1 MKRVCKKVFCTL
13 AVIAGVM
20 LTLTCNNVGLGESV
34 DTQPPSLKL
43 TYPES
48 NVIIRDSFIIAGT
61 CSDETSV
68 ASVTVT
74 VKNTGTGTTFLTENA
89 EISSDNKS
97 WQITINNAEP
107 ADDEKTDEQ
116 KSKTYYAG
124 WELPDG
130 KYTATIVATDRAGK
144 KSDESSLSFTIDNT
158 PPVFVISNP
167 GVVKGSSNSSKAS
180 AYGSI
185 FTIEGSIS
193 EENSV
198 TSMDVT
204 IYDEDGKILSCEE
217 YDGEKLE
224 SFHETD
230 VGTNGSTNITIA
242 QSGSSNTEL
251 DNRYSAL
258 YGSDS
263 TGTVNYTCKI
273 VLTDNAQ
280 VYKTPDTT
288 TDSRSAVEQKSDSTG
303 NQTAK
308 LYLNDDIYSALL
320 SQKLETSA
328 KLKVDDLKN
337 ILNGTST
344 LDSATIESALSILN
358 SSVKNTGETDESGET
373 SYTSKLY
380 FSLNPEANPTYNIT
394 GYTYDFTDSENLAK
408 ASSGQTVSVSV
419 ASGLDGTL
427 IDLDGTSDKDYTD
440 TVKVWMREYDETP
453 DESAL
458 SATIESLVSLVEAE
472 EDKQF
477 EEETKDNFIEYSSA
491 TTEAPVTTFEDFK
504 LIYDYGQ
511 HDTDTD
517 ESSVSSKTF
526 GITLP
531 ENSISLNK
539 FYIFVVTGSDADSVP
554 FSQNT
559 IYGFIGDEKGV
570 APTLKITS
578 PANSALKASSN
589 FAFAGSA
596 TLESGSLFANYL
608 GAVLTVT
615 DQTSDTTVGT
625 CTRTITR
632 SAKTAEWST
641 TDAFTCDTDGNWT
654 FDITKLS
661 EYESIKAEEK
671 SSKNYL
677 YTLELT
683 GKSSSGHEDSKSSM
697 VQVDSILPVVEIS
710 SITPSVEGSEF
721 DSSENTYV
729 NGTVT
734 VKGTVEESNLE
745 SVYMQIFVDSNAV
758 SYWTD
763 DDGNSTDTLSLGKVY
778 SFSQSIDTT
787 KLTDTKSLDVR
798 VTATDKVGN
807 QTTYSSLSATDAGY
821 TKLVILQE
829 TDKPVITLNNAS
841 IDGFTDNADNI
852 SAENGNLFGTVS
864 NNKISV
870 SVKDDDL
877 VKTVEM
883 NVYKDGVLVDST
895 SKNNIGKSTYSNSFA
910 LPTDEG
916 VYQVEIIATDDV
928 LSTELSGRT
937 AVTSNTGKFYVAVS
951 AGAPAISID
960 TYGKYQSAKPPLT
973 GTVGSSAT
981 SVTAEFIDVS
991 TEKTLDAQPAKVSVS
1006 INDGTVW
1013 SSAFDTELSD
1023 SDYKILFTAA
1033 DNYGQT
1039 SSTAATF
1046 TVDGGKPTLKI
1057 TQFGSNLFSDGLT
1070 ESQSFCTNSSTVNTI
1085 KGTAS
1090 DEVSKVAGVF
1100 YYVGTIPSGKETP
1113 SIANGWYSANLGS
1126 ADSAETTWT
1135 LNISDLSALDENS
1148 SCTVHIKA
1156 TDNADNSSDD
1166 NNYVSLVIDSTAPTT
1181 TLTGTSLFGSDGN
1194 SVSALTSGGTYYA
1207 KESFTLSGTITEEHL
1222 DSIKINGTDVN
1233 SYVSENIWTYE
1244 PSVTADGTYT
1254 YKIVLTDKAENQS
1267 EYTLNVTYD
1276 TTAPSIAVTSPTAD
1290 SNTTTGTLS
1299 IEGNVS
1305 DSGSGVKQIGYVI
1318 TEVTDSSDSA
1328 DPITGSKTISESGN
1342 WTIED
1347 VAVTKE
1353 GKYTLKVSAQDVL
1366 GNEQSSNAITFYYD
1380 NTAPTVSA
1388 LISDDSMF
1396 TYGDYN
1402 VYGSTSFNIKAA
1414 VSDAVSGIA
1423 GVVANSTTTLVK
1435 GDDGTYTG
1443 KVIAN
1448 LNSDGTTSISVV
1460 ASDKFGNSAT
1470 YTIENIM
1477 VDLTPPTVAI
1487 LSYPETPAKDIFT
1500 LSGTVTDNLGVK
1512 SVVVADS
1519 LDASKSYTAT
1529 VNTEGAWS
1537 VELKPSESTDGV
1549 HTYTVTATDVVRNT
1563 STATCRVTTDTTAP
1577 TVVINGITPTVT
1589 KENVEYVNGKITVT
1603 GIASDTTSLAEESLL
1618 IKILDADGTEQTAE
1632 NVVVSGD
1639 YSLRG
1644 IYKSWNFVLDTTKLT
1659 DSSLYIVQVSA
1670 EDSAGNVSS
1679 VAEKTINVNQSTDAP
1694 VLTLSNADSSVTTF
1708 DAINDGS
1715 TNIFGTS
1722 SNNVLKGTIT
1732 DDDGVKT
1739 VKITCTPENG
1749 ETSTTELLTG
1759 GTSTSYSMNYTLPS
1773 AEGGYLIKISVEDT
1787 NGETSV
1793 SSLDTSFV
1801 VAIDSGSP
1809 SIKIESSDGSYYN
1822 GVETPVTVSGIV
1834 SDGSG
1839 KITLSAVYSDDG
1851 TNSSSGNYSS
1861 EKELSLSG
1869 GSASISDTINISSLL
1884 TNTSDGY
1891 TATYTA
1897 KDRWGQTSSATFK
1910 YYKDAVAPVFD
1921 DENSS
1926 VGGIS
1931 TTQTVLSSWFKDE
1944 TLSVTVAFTES
1955 GSGVETVYFWLDPSS
1970 SADSAVVSGDIT
1982 KTSASATASNSSGMA
1997 TVKTSISGFS
2007 ESSTAHTLEVVA
2019 IDNAGNKS
2027 AKQSYSI
2034 SIDSTAPD
2042 FASSYYTFDGAT
2054 FADASGSVLSNKK
2067 KDITIYGTVS
2077 DDASGVGEFN
2087 SISVAGTKITTATVS
2102 FSTDELPSS
2111 ASDCAEKIQE
2121 LTFSSYDEISEKTA
2135 IKSWKIVIPAASIN
2149 SGSVALSPTDTA
2161 GNGKGNPQK
2170 IFTFEVDTTA
2180 PKVSF
2185 TSPSV
2190 SDSVALSSVN
2200 GTSSITGKIT
2210 EAKTPKSLEFYYSST
2225 KSDNLSDY
2233 TKLGDSITDASAI
2246 YTWSKEFDFNTL
2258 SSAEDA
2264 EVSGNYTG
2272 KASLYVLVAATDMA
2286 ENANYEDGSITSSD
2300 GFVEI
2305 PVDLNGDVP
2314 TVRIT
2319 NLTAKS
2325 DGSYWLVNGED
2336 ATIEGTLSDDDGD
2349 IAEFKI
2355 FEESIAADSDGNI
2368 TTQEATGAVL
2378 TWATGSS
2385 DFTYQPSTTTDGEK
2399 KLYFYVKDAAGGI
2412 FYTGK
2417 NTQKKF
2423 TEPKVQVRSGTA
2435 VASDEAFA
2443 YTSDETAPKVSSI
2456 KIAYSSSESG
2466 TYSDFNSFTAATV
2479 VGGSESRYAKFQ
2491 IEASDDIGIESGTLT
2506 LSVDNVS
2513 AAKTLTFADGT
2524 ATSDVYD
2531 LSAVLDGEMGYVN
2544 VSVVVKDQSGQSGNA
2559 SSVFTLDNKGPATF
2573 SVTSPVLGTISTSDV
2588 TVSGIAQDGSGSG
2601 ILSVEFAVPTASQ
2614 NSSAIFGDEDENG
2627 LSTVSNYSDVSFAGD
2642 LKDGATAGLWSFVF
2656 SSDANGGQLTQ
2667 YTDAYEKDNSSY
2679 ALSKSGYIYTIPL
2692 WFKLT
2697 DNLGNVSVY
2706 QYKISYNP
2714 NANWPT
2720 ATVTTPKTGT
2730 ILGTSA
2736 DFAGTATDNN
2746 NVTAVYIQFDLDGD
2760 GDYDA
2765 DDKEFFVAKNS
2776 SETVYTAS
2784 DLNFSSSGAILSSDS
2799 DWWGVK
2805 LSGTTSW
2812 NGSFTLPQT
2821 ESDEKSWQVRACAVD
2836 DENIAGLWSDGSATS
2851 SGGSSGTV
2859 KFRVDDDAPKI
2870 GLTTLYISNDDGSR
2884 SYSSDMYVS
2893 KSVSENWYLNI
2904 SLEDTDSGI
2913 NIDKT
2918 VVTAKPSS
2926 GSTKTVEDWTSEK
2939 EGNAITYEGGTYY
2952 NYKVKVPLDLSTEG
2966 TVTYTVRT
2974 VDNSKAALSTSATY
2988 SFTIDNTA
2996 PTVNAVQFRG
3006 ESLDMRK
3013 LYNTNY
3019 EAEISSVVQDDISG
3033 MASLNF
3039 FFERGGK
3046 YYVPFAGGSAGSWKM
3061 EEVTGSELTL
3071 TDGIPGITVSGSG
3084 SAKSDTFEISDSSA
3098 DTSFIR
3104 AGGIIKIDGSYYNI
3118 KSVSDSTVTFDGTL
3132 AQDVTAAVFPYA
3144 LSVNYT
3150 TTTTESSSWSNG
3162 AYSVGNDDGDGLVET
3177 VAKSG
3182 SKWTCTASL
3191 LSDAI
3196 ADGTIVL
3203 HAVAI
3208 DAAGNVSS
3216 DVTTRTMIANHT
3228 PRLAKVHL
3236 ATDLNGDG
3244 SYTSDEIEGFSA
3256 LDESE
3261 KTQEVVTLAT
3271 DIYDVNSK
3279 IPLNTNGETDA
3290 KAYFKVTGDLV
3301 VVPEFVGGQEG
3312 EGTVYYDAVA
3322 GSQSEPTWDSSSN
3335 IHGSLASS
3343 NSKVDGITAGSG
3355 NVLKYLTLSS
3365 SDMKGFNKEDHTGT
3379 IALSLWDSS
3388 EVYGF
3393 EGNETSRYK
3402 TASSKVTDG
3411 TASSLDSTDSSGTL
3425 YSKFGYQWTIANIP
3439 VYFDITDDVAPTGT
3453 ITPFY
3458 WNGEIESAVSDAY
3471 NTSENNSIVYYGST
3485 RIGHIDIK
3493 DTPDVSGTIKI
3504 EGDVSDDQIMQSV
3517 AVSVGSITTTATYTA
3532 SSAAWSNGTVSDS
3545 DSTTATLATNGY
3557 ALSISDNSLTQNG
3570 HSAKW
3575 TLLLDTSKLTNG
3587 ENAISVTTTQNKT
3600 ASAGSKLASTPGTT
3614 ATTSGALTGYY
3625 PVTVVPYIT
3634 KVARTNSEIAAG
3646 HSDYGNINRSKL
3658 GHYPVAEGET
3668 LTVYGWN
3675 FGTSAIWSVGTGSK
3689 NNNVTP
3695 TAGDNNLYS
3704 FEMTVPSQS
3713 GALKVTSGDVD
3724 SVNNSNSDN
3733 NPAISGNALVN
3744 GLSGENGYNAETYA
3758 MRGNSTKYWAND
3770 DRYLSVWALGNY
3782 FNETNNGAELQNP
3795 VMTADASGNLYASWA
3810 AQSNS
3815 NIMFSYGVNA
3825 SVTPI
3830 FRNYDQPATYTG
3842 IGFDRKGDSGGASVA
3857 FIPEHQGYGG
3867 TYSMSGLSSSQIVG
3881 GMGAI
3886 QVTEADISDSAV
3898 YNGLKVQVTGNPGYR
3913 MDGSNYTAYYNLAN
3927 YDMTHRLGS
3936 FAKPKSVRYGNY
3948 LHNIWYDTVTESIR
3962 YSVVDTSSTKYGTT
3976 TKGQRVDGKAGGL
3989 VGWVVLDGGYTGQ
4002 DRVHNWTANEKAK
4015 SNNSLSAG
4023 EQNAVWIGGETRT
4036 NTAAYSNVLFI
4047 APDSTQRYASSNE
4060 RLSATT
4066 EKSITTTGLQSDY
4079 VPKIGD
4085 TIALMQLEAG
4095 NYKTS
4100 LRKLTG
4106 VPGTVN
4112 GTYTWAGAVTHSIHG
4127 ATIYGGDLNVVG
4139 VNSITESDSTHEGSS
4154 GSSSDIDV
4162 DSNGHPVVAYFDD
4175 SSSKLRIAKA
4185 SVEEP
4190 NLASEWNRIV
4200 TSYSCSG
4207 SVSMRIDSNNNIH
4220 IMFKNEDGQLCYLF
4234 GAISGTTYN
4243 FNAPEIVDETGS
4255 LDYGNVSIIETGTK
4269 EHKISIPCMTY
4280 MNSAG
4285 TAQSV
4290 KYAVRKTAPTYD
4302 SSISSQNSLSDT
4314 WDYMIV
4320 PSMGTGHY
4328 AVSEN
4333 QISIEGRKID
4343 WKNNT
4348 TNTLN
4353 NGGTAATPA
4362 TVDSVIAFKS
4372 KQFETAYL
4380 KSEK

>member
-1 MKRVCKKVFCTL
+1 M
-13 AVIAGVM
+13 
-20 LTLTCNNVGLGESV
+20 
-34 DTQPPSLKL
+34 
-43 TYPES
+43 
-48 NVIIRDSFIIAGT
+48 
-61 CSDETSV
+61 
-68 ASVTVT
+68 
-74 VKNTGTGTTFLTENA
+74 
-89 EISSDNKS
+89 
-97 WQITINNAEP
+97 
-107 ADDEKTDEQ
+107 
-116 KSKTYYAG
+116 
-124 WELPDG
+124 
-130 KYTATIVATDRAGK
+130 
-144 KSDESSLSFTIDNT
+144 
-158 PPVFVISNP
+158 
-167 GVVKGSSNSSKAS
+167 
-180 AYGSI
+180 
-185 FTIEGSIS
+185 
-193 EENSV
+193 
-198 TSMDVT
+198 
-204 IYDEDGKILSCEE
+204 
-217 YDGEKLE
+217 
-224 SFHETD
+224 
-230 VGTNGSTNITIA
+230 
-242 QSGSSNTEL
+242 
-251 DNRYSAL
+251 
-258 YGSDS
+258 
-263 TGTVNYTCKI
+263 
-273 VLTDNAQ
+273 
-280 VYKTPDTT
+280 
-288 TDSRSAVEQKSDSTG
+288 
-303 NQTAK
+303 
-308 LYLNDDIYSALL
+308 
-320 SQKLETSA
+320 
-328 KLKVDDLKN
+328 
-337 ILNGTST
+337 
-344 LDSATIESALSILN
+344 
-358 SSVKNTGETDESGET
+358 
-373 SYTSKLY
+373 
-380 FSLNPEANPTYNIT
+380 
-394 GYTYDFTDSENLAK
+394 
-408 ASSGQTVSVSV
+408 
-419 ASGLDGTL
+419 
-427 IDLDGTSDKDYTD
+427 
-440 TVKVWMREYDETP
+440 
-453 DESAL
+453 
-458 SATIESLVSLVEAE
+458 
-472 EDKQF
+472 
-477 EEETKDNFIEYSSA
+477 
-491 TTEAPVTTFEDFK
+491 
-504 LIYDYGQ
+504 
-511 HDTDTD
+511 
-517 ESSVSSKTF
+517 
-526 GITLP
+526 
-531 ENSISLNK
+531 
-539 FYIFVVTGSDADSVP
+539 
-554 FSQNT
+554 
-559 IYGFIGDEKGV
+559 
-570 APTLKITS
+570 
-578 PANSALKASSN
+578 
-589 FAFAGSA
+589 
-596 TLESGSLFANYL
+596 
-608 GAVLTVT
+608 
-615 DQTSDTTVGT
+615 
-625 CTRTITR
+625 
-632 SAKTAEWST
+632 
-641 TDAFTCDTDGNWT
+641 
-654 FDITKLS
+654 
-661 EYESIKAEEK
+661 
-671 SSKNYL
+671 
-677 YTLELT
+677 
-683 GKSSSGHEDSKSSM
+683 
-697 VQVDSILPVVEIS
+697 
-710 SITPSVEGSEF
+710 
-721 DSSENTYV
+721 
-729 NGTVT
+729 
-734 VKGTVEESNLE
+734 
-745 SVYMQIFVDSNAV
+745 
-758 SYWTD
+758 
-763 DDGNSTDTLSLGKVY
+763 
-778 SFSQSIDTT
+778 
-787 KLTDTKSLDVR
+787 
-798 VTATDKVGN
+798 
-807 QTTYSSLSATDAGY
+807 
-821 TKLVILQE
+821 
-829 TDKPVITLNNAS
+829 
-841 IDGFTDNADNI
+841 
-852 SAENGNLFGTVS
+852 
-864 NNKISV
+864 
-870 SVKDDDL
+870 
-877 VKTVEM
+877 
-883 NVYKDGVLVDST
+883 
-895 SKNNIGKSTYSNSFA
+895 
-910 LPTDEG
+910 
-916 VYQVEIIATDDV
+916 
-928 LSTELSGRT
+928 
-937 AVTSNTGKFYVAVS
+937 
-951 AGAPAISID
+951 
-960 TYGKYQSAKPPLT
+960 
-973 GTVGSSAT
+973 
-981 SVTAEFIDVS
+981 
-991 TEKTLDAQPAKVSVS
+991 
-1006 INDGTVW
+1006 
-1013 SSAFDTELSD
+1013 
-1023 SDYKILFTAA
+1023 
-1033 DNYGQT
+1033 
-1039 SSTAATF
+1039 
-1046 TVDGGKPTLKI
+1046 
-1057 TQFGSNLFSDGLT
+1057 
-1070 ESQSFCTNSSTVNTI
+1070 
-1085 KGTAS
+1085 
-1090 DEVSKVAGVF
+1090 
-1100 YYVGTIPSGKETP
+1100 
-1113 SIANGWYSANLGS
+1113 
-1126 ADSAETTWT
+1126 
-1135 LNISDLSALDENS
+1135 
-1148 SCTVHIKA
+1148 
-1156 TDNADNSSDD
+1156 
-1166 NNYVSLVIDSTAPTT
+1166 
-1181 TLTGTSLFGSDGN
+1181 
-1194 SVSALTSGGTYYA
+1194 
-1207 KESFTLSGTITEEHL
+1207 
-1222 DSIKINGTDVN
+1222 
-1233 SYVSENIWTYE
+1233 
-1244 PSVTADGTYT
+1244 
-1254 YKIVLTDKAENQS
+1254 
-1267 EYTLNVTYD
+1267 
-1276 TTAPSIAVTSPTAD
+1276 
-1290 SNTTTGTLS
+1290 
-1299 IEGNVS
+1299 
-1305 DSGSGVKQIGYVI
+1305 
-1318 TEVTDSSDSA
+1318 
-1328 DPITGSKTISESGN
+1328 
-1342 WTIED
+1342 
-1347 VAVTKE
+1347 
-1353 GKYTLKVSAQDVL
+1353 
-1366 GNEQSSNAITFYYD
+1366 
-1380 NTAPTVSA
+1380 
-1388 LISDDSMF
+1388 
-1396 TYGDYN
+1396 
-1402 VYGSTSFNIKAA
+1402 
-1414 VSDAVSGIA
+1414 
-1423 GVVANSTTTLVK
+1423 
-1435 GDDGTYTG
+1435 
-1443 KVIAN
+1443 
-1448 LNSDGTTSISVV
+1448 
-1460 ASDKFGNSAT
+1460 
-1470 YTIENIM
+1470 
-1477 VDLTPPTVAI
+1477 
-1487 LSYPETPAKDIFT
+1487 
-1500 LSGTVTDNLGVK
+1500 
-1512 SVVVADS
+1512 
-1519 LDASKSYTAT
+1519 
-1529 VNTEGAWS
+1529 
-1537 VELKPSESTDGV
+1537 
-1549 HTYTVTATDVVRNT
+1549 
-1563 STATCRVTTDTTAP
+1563 
-1577 TVVINGITPTVT
+1577 
-1589 KENVEYVNGKITVT
+1589 
-1603 GIASDTTSLAEESLL
+1603 
-1618 IKILDADGTEQTAE
+1618 
-1632 NVVVSGD
+1632 
-1639 YSLRG
+1639 
-1644 IYKSWNFVLDTTKLT
+1644 
-1659 DSSLYIVQVSA
+1659 
-1670 EDSAGNVSS
+1670 
-1679 VAEKTINVNQSTDAP
+1679 
-1694 VLTLSNADSSVTTF
+1694 
-1708 DAINDGS
+1708 
-1715 TNIFGTS
+1715 
-1722 SNNVLKGTIT
+1722 
-1732 DDDGVKT
+1732 
-1739 VKITCTPENG
+1739 
-1749 ETSTTELLTG
+1749 
-1759 GTSTSYSMNYTLPS
+1759 
-1773 AEGGYLIKISVEDT
+1773 
-1787 NGETSV
+1787 
-1793 SSLDTSFV
+1793 
-1801 VAIDSGSP
+1801 
-1809 SIKIESSDGSYYN
+1809 
-1822 GVETPVTVSGIV
+1822 

-1861 EKELSLSG
+1861 EKELSLSV

-1944 TLSVTVAFTES
+1944 TLSVTVAFTEN

-2042 FASSYYTFDGAT
+2042 FASAYYTFDGAT

-2077 DDASGVGEFN
+2077 DYASGVGEFN

-2102 FSTDELPSS
+2102 FSTEELPSS

-2135 IKSWKIVIPAASIN
+2135 IKSWKIVIPAESIN

-2161 GNGKGNPQK
+2161 GNGKGNSQK

-2264 EVSGNYTG
+2264 EDSGNYTG

-2336 ATIEGTLSDDDGD
+2336 STIEGTLSDDDGD

-2378 TWATGSS
+2378 AWTTGSS

-2417 NTQKKF
+2417 NTQKQF

-2443 YTSDETAPKVSSI
+2443 YISDGTAPKVSSI

-2531 LSAVLDGEMGYVN
+2531 LSDVLDGEMGYVN

-2926 GSTKTVEDWTSEK
+2926 GSTTTVTDWTSEK
-2939 EGNAITYEGGTYY
+2939 EGNAITYEDGTYY

-3046 YYVPFAGGSAGSWKM
+3046 YYVPFAGGSADSWKM
-3061 EEVTGSELTL
+3061 EEVVGSELTL

-3084 SAKSDTFEISDSSA
+3084 NAKSDTFEISDSSA
-3098 DTSFIR
+3098 GTSFIR

-3132 AQDVTAAVFPYA
+3132 AQDVKAAVFPYA

-3150 TTTTESSSWSNG
+3150 TTTTESSSWSSG
-3162 AYSVGNDDGDGLVET
+3162 TYSVGNDDGDGLVET

-3236 ATDLNGDG
+3236 VTDLNGDG
-3244 SYTSDEIEGFSA
+3244 SYSSDEIEGFSA

-3335 IHGSLASS
+3335 IHGALASS
-3343 NSKVDGITAGSG
+3343 NSKVSDITAGSG

-3365 SDMKGFNKEDHTGT
+3365 SDMSGFNKEDQTGT

-3393 EGNETSRYK
+3393 EGNENSGYK

-3411 TASSLDSTDSSGTL
+3411 TASSLESTDSSGTL

-3439 VYFDITDDVAPTGT
+3439 VYFDITDDVAPTGA

-3458 WNGEIESAVSDAY
+3458 WNS
-3471 NTSENNSIVYYGST
+3471 
-3485 RIGHIDIK
+3485 
-3493 DTPDVSGTIKI
+3493 
-3504 EGDVSDDQIMQSV
+3504 
-3517 AVSVGSITTTATYTA
+3517 
-3532 SSAAWSNGTVSDS
+3532 
-3545 DSTTATLATNGY
+3545 L
-3557 ALSISDNSLTQNG
+3557 SDNSLYEKSKEKGHIEFEEIPSVSGTVVFRGNAVDDQLLKSLTFAFDNGKTATSEYTAATASWTSVGTLATDGYEFNVENTMLAQSG
-3570 HSAKW
+3570 HSVTW
-3575 TLLLDTSKLTNG
+3575 TLTVDSAKLLANGSNSLSVTATQAKTATNTSNNQSTAGNVQTV
-3587 ENAISVTTTQNKT
+3587 ENAK
-3600 ASAGSKLASTPGTT
+3600 
-3614 ATTSGALTGYY
+3614 TGYY
-3625 PVTVVPYIT
+3625 SMNVVPYIT
-3634 KVARTNSEIAAG
+3634 EIERSG
-3646 HSDYGNINRSKL
+3646 TTNRSRF
-3658 GHYPVAEGET
+3658 GRYAVMQGET
-3668 LTVYGWN
+3668 LTVKGFN
-3675 FGTSAIWSVGTGSK
+3675 FGT
-3689 NNNVTP
+3689 
-3695 TAGDNNLYS
+3695 AGDVKVGENEITGGYTCTEDSSAADGATS
-3704 FEMTVPSQS
+3704 FTMTVPEKS
-3713 GALKVTSGDVD
+3713 GELVV
-3724 SVNNSNSDN
+3724 
-3733 NPAISGNALVN
+3733 ISGNASSLN
-3744 GLSGENGYNAETYA
+3744 NTNDNEGHGTAAEGTENSSRLNYYNREVT
-3758 MRGNSTKYWAND
+3758 ANKALTTDYLD

-3782 FNETNNGAELQNP
+3782 FNGTDGGVELDHP
-3795 VMTADASGNLYASWA
+3795 VMTADITGNLYASWI
-3810 AQSNS
+3810 AQSTS
-3815 NIMFSYGVNA
+3815 KVLYSYGVTKTA
-3825 SVTPI
+3825 DPV
-3830 FRNYDQPATYTG
+3830 FRCYDQPAKYTG
-3842 IGFDRKGDSGGASVA
+3842 IAVDTKSSEKADYLGSGAVTFMPEQQGLGATFA
-3857 FIPEHQGYGG
+3857 AN
-3867 TYSMSGLSSSQIVG
+3867 GLSSTIGIG
-3881 GMGAI
+3881 GAGAI
-3886 QVTEADISDSAV
+3886 AV
-3898 YNGLKVQVTGNPGYR
+3898 PKKEIAYRFDLSGVDVRVEGNPWFQ
-3913 MDGSNYTAYYNLAN
+3913 MDGSNYTGYFNLAN
-3927 YDMTHRLGS
+3927 YNMNRRLGS
-3936 FAKPKSVRYGNY
+3936 YENPRSARFAKYIHS
-3948 LHNIWYDTVTESIR
+3948 IWYDNVTESLK
-3962 YSVVDTSSTKYGTT
+3962 YSVTDTSTYASYDQ
-3976 TKGQRVDGKAGGL
+3976 KGGAI
-3989 VGWVVLDGGYTGQ
+3989 VGFVVLDGSFTGQ
-4002 DRVHNWTANEKAK
+4002 DRLHTFTAYNSQTTTTTANLLGSANRGHAEIG
-4015 SNNSLSAG
+4015 STTNSVYYANDIFTTASCNSGSESL
-4023 EQNAVWIGGETRT
+4023 EL
-4036 NTAAYSNVLFI
+4036 NT
-4047 APDSTQRYASSNE
+4047 SSYKN
-4060 RLSATT
+4060 
-4066 EKSITTTGLQSDY
+4066 KPQ
-4079 VPKIGD
+4079 VGD
-4085 TIALMQLEAG
+4085 TIALFNNTSGYYEITL
-4095 NYKTS
+4095 KTITS
-4100 LRKLTG
+4100 VSGSTIS
-4106 VPGTVN
+4106 
-4112 GTYTWAGAVTHSIHG
+4112 WSGAVAHKVTG
-4127 ATIYGGDLNVVG
+4127 ATIYQGNMNVVG
-4139 VNSITESDSTHEGSS
+4139 GDATRDITEFSPTNQ
-4154 GSSSDIDV
+4154 SSSAGLSADIDV
-4162 DSNGHPVVAYFDD
+4162 TSDGYPVVAYYDAEN
-4175 SSSKLRIAKA
+4175 SALRVAYA
-4185 SVEEP
+4185 NSGEP
-4190 NLASEWNRIV
+4190 KLASAWTRV
-4200 TSYSCSG
+4200 DTGLSCSG
-4207 SVSMRIDSNNNIH
+4207 EVSMRVDKNNGIH
-4220 IMFKNEDGQLCYLF
+4220 IMFKDSDGQLCYAYAASTAELVSMV
-4234 GAISGTTYN
+4234 AEVIDTN
-4243 FNAPEIVDETGS
+4243 GS
-4255 LDYGNVSIIETGTK
+4255 LSYGSISVK
-4269 EHKISIPCMTY
+4269 EDSSGIIPTVTY
-4280 MNSAG
+4280 LNSAN
-4285 TAQSV
+4285 TANCI
-4290 KYAVRKTAPTYD
+4290 KYAYRTSAVGND
-4302 SSISSQNSLSDT
+4302 GE
-4314 WDYMIV
+4314 WDYQII
-4320 PSMGTGHY
+4320 PSMGSGHY
-4328 AVSEN
+4328 AVAEN
-4333 QISIEGRKID
+4333 KISLESRKSG
-4343 WKNNT
+4343 WT
-4348 TNTLN
+4348 TTDVLT
-4353 NGGTAATPA
+4353 NGGKAATPA

-4372 KQFETAYL
+4372 KRFETAYL